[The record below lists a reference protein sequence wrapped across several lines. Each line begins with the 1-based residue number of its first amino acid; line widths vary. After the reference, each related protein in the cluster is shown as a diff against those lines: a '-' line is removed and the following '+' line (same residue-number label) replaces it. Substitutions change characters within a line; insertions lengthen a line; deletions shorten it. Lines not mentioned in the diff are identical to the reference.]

1 VSAAADAGAA
11 LNARIVAI
19 YGSRCAVELP
29 DGGIAEAVRR
39 GPGQACAVG
48 DLVRVLTEPVPM
60 LIDSVQ
66 ARSSVLY
73 RSDSVRSKILAA
85 NVDQLGVVF
94 APQPR
99 FSVHFLWRAL
109 IAARAA
115 RIEALVVLNKID
127 LDCALAD
134 RSLEQL
140 RALGARCVRVGA
152 RVDPTRTAALL
163 APEFRD
169 RATLLVGQSGMGKST
184 IVNLLAGAQARTQS
198 LSPRTSTGRHTTS
211 VSTWHRLQSGDG
223 ILGALIDTPG
233 FQEFG
238 LSHLERKAL
247 PGLMPD
253 LEPFARECR
262 FGDCQ
267 HVKEPDCAVLAA
279 VRSGRI
285 DADRYAFYLQLCGST
300 GP

>member
-1 VSAAADAGAA
+1 MSAPAGAGLA
-11 LNARIVAI
+11 LDARVVAV
-19 YGSRCAVELP
+19 YGSRCAVELA
-29 DGGIAEAVRR
+29 DGRVAEAVRR
-39 GPGQACAVG
+39 GASKACAVG
-48 DLVRVLTEPVPM
+48 DLVRVLSEPEPM

-66 ARSSVLY
+66 ARSSLLY
-73 RSDSVRSKILAA
+73 RSDSVRSKVLAA

-127 LDCALAD
+127 LDCAQAD
-134 RSLEQL
+134 RALEQL
-140 RALGARCVRVGA
+140 AALGARCVRVCA
-152 RVDPTRTAALL
+152 RGDPSRAACELGQV
-163 APEFRD
+163 FRK

-184 IVNLLAGAQARTQS
+184 IVNLLAGTQARTQA
-198 LSPRTSTGRHTTS
+198 LSSRTASGRHTTS

-223 ILGALIDTPG
+223 ALIDTPG

-238 LSHLERKAL
+238 LSHVERTDL

-253 LEPFARECR
+253 LEPYSRQCR
-262 FGDCQ
+262 FADCRHLQ
-267 HVKEPDCAVLAA
+267 EPDCAVLSA

-285 DADRYAFYLQLCGST
+285 DADRYAFYRQLCEST
-300 GP
+300 RP